1 MPLELHIIRAR
12 EFVRLKADHHIDL
25 EASKATLTTLATAC
39 RKRGIDQ
46 ALLDLRDFR
55 VGPTPIFS
63 PADLSELVNTFHE
76 IGFRK
81 AQRLAVLYTEDPH
94 RRARLFAFIGT
105 LKGWNVAAFDNFE
118 EALMWLAG
126 EETLDLE
133 AGASEEPVRVKKRS
147 NVSNPNSPRRE
158 RY

>member
-12 EFVRLKADHHIDL
+12 EFIRLKADHHIDL
-25 EASKATLTTLATAC
+25 EASKTTLATLASAC
-39 RKRGIDQ
+39 HKRGINQ
-46 ALLDLRDFR
+46 ALLDLREFR

-63 PADLSELVNTFHE
+63 PADLSELVSTFHE

-105 LKGWNVAAFDNFE
+105 LKGWNVGAFDNFE
-118 EALMWLAG
+118 AALMWLAG
-126 EETLDLE
+126 EETLGLE
-133 AGASEEPVRVKKRS
+133 AGESEESVRVKKRGITS
-147 NVSNPNSPRRE
+147 HPNGPRRE